1 MAWRK
6 PANLR
11 EWTHIL
17 YRHRIK
23 ALFPALLAAILAV
36 VVSYKIPREYR
47 ADAKFERKSD
57 PTMRT
62 AGSNTAENALWNI
75 RQKINEDIKGVTS
88 VEQLVEDLGLTRDL
102 PHTND
107 GALTV
112 AGQQAKLDLVKKF
125 QERIGIS
132 WQIRSDS
139 LEHITITFTDSSRE
153 LPPRVVNRIVDNY
166 MDETRR
172 ELSDMLTNSQ
182 AFFQR
187 EMERYKGIVQDLENK
202 KLTFMRDNPGLNP
215 DDPNSLNARQT
226 EITSTLTRVTA
237 EIEETKS
244 VIAKNEEY
252 IRGQP
257 EKIMNRRQGEN
268 PKLTDLNSRISTL
281 NRDIDDMK
289 RANMTEEHPKLKS
302 ARKQLAVL
310 EEQAKT
316 MQAMVE
322 VGVDEMVNEQRATA
336 IRENETRIGR
346 IAALE
351 RQKAELINQ
360 LDAIN
365 AQQKNFIILRNELV
379 SIERRLAEANEQ
391 LNFWDDKY
399 KKTSMAVA
407 FEISQKGVRMT
418 WLNRAP
424 DIGKPSRPTF
434 IQIAAMAG
442 AAFLGVAAIIIILA
456 ELLDHSFRTP
466 DQAVEELKL
475 PLLGAVSEIVTPG
488 LAMRRR
494 FVNWGVLP
502 VATVALTLTF
512 VVLLGVTYI
521 SLDNPQ
527 RFDQL
532 RARPVETVKDMLR
545 GRG

>member
-17 YRHRIK
+17 YRHRFK

-57 PTMRT
+57 PAMRS
-62 AGSNTAENALWNI
+62 AGANTADNLLFTI
-75 RQKINEDIKGVTS
+75 RQKINEDIKGVTA

-112 AGQQAKLDLVKKF
+112 VGQQAKLDLVKRF
-125 QERIGIS
+125 QERIQIS

-139 LEHITITFTDSSRE
+139 LEHITISFTDGSRE

-187 EMERYKGIVQDLENK
+187 EMERYKGQVQDLENR

-226 EITSTLTRVTA
+226 EVSSTLSRVLN
-237 EIEETKS
+237 EIEMTKGE
-244 VIAKNEEY
+244 IAKTDEY
-252 IRGQP
+252 IKGQP
-257 EKIMNRRQGEN
+257 EKIKNIRQGEN
-268 PKLTDLNSRISTL
+268 PKLTDLRARIAGL

-289 RANMTEEHPKLKS
+289 RANMTEEHPRLKA
-302 ARKQLAVL
+302 ARKQVASL
-310 EEQAKT
+310 EAEEKT

-322 VGVDEMVNEQRATA
+322 IGVDEAVNEQRATA
-336 IRENETRIGR
+336 IRENETRMGR

-351 RQKAELINQ
+351 RQKTELSNQ
-360 LDAIN
+360 LDAIA
-365 AQQKNFIILRNELV
+365 AQTKNFLILRNEFV
-379 SIERRLAEANEQ
+379 GIERRLAEAQEQ
-391 LNFWDDKY
+391 LNFWDDKF

-407 FEISQKGVRMT
+407 FEVSQKGVRMQ

-434 IQIAAMAG
+434 VQIAAMSG
-442 AAFLGVAAIIIILA
+442 AAFLGIAAVIIILA

-494 FVNWGVLP
+494 FFNWGVLP

-512 VVLLGVTYI
+512 AVLLGVTYI

-532 RARPVETVKDMLR
+532 RARPIDTVKDILR
-545 GRG
+545 GRN